1 VAYWHVRWELLRG
14 RWNYAEAGIMDE
26 THLRWFTQATWR
38 KLLEESGFEIEIDE
52 VTDSLLPKE
61 HLLRNALGGGAV
73 LNTLK
78 KFSERAFPGLVG
90 IVFLFCCRIR

>member
-26 THLRWFTQATWR
+26 THLRWFTRATWR
-38 KLLEESGFEIEIDE
+38 KLLEGSGFEIEIDE
-52 VTDSLLPKE
+52 VALSLLPKE
-61 HLLRNALGGGAV
+61 HLLRNALGGGAI

-78 KFSERAFPGLVG
+78 KFSERALPGLVG
-90 IVFLFCCRIR
+90 IVFLFCCRIC